1 MEREADARRAVAAE
15 AAAVAAATAA
25 EAERTEAMER
35 EADARR
41 AVAAEAAA
49 VVAAAAAEAERA
61 EAMERDAEARHAAA
75 AATVAAAAGVIPLWD
90 GVTCGLCLSD
100 MDETSSRISC
110 TLCLHFFCSEC
121 VEAQLTQHLASAPD
135 TPVPLTDNDE
145 TQVACPGRECTGG
158 WTRIS
163 IMRVVDSEAFMEVF
177 DGIISAVTNATANRR
192 TLAAL
197 SDLKAHSSQR
207 GAASAAK
214 PSTQGYSALLDEE
227 VPRRASRRAAA

>member
-1 MEREADARRAVAAE
+1 MEREAEARRA
-15 AAAVAAATAA
+15 AAAAAA
-25 EAERTEAMER
+25 
-35 EADARR
+35 
-41 AVAAEAAA
+41 
-49 VVAAAAAEAERA
+49 VAAAAAEAERA

-227 VPRRASRRAAA
+227 VLRRTLRGQGPVYQCRTW